1 MPGDFAAPKYDASS
15 SKKIL
20 REPPVFARLMP
31 TEGRFFELFLE
42 HAEQIVHA
50 SRELASLMTAF
61 DDVQRRC
68 YNIETIEKRGDRIAH
83 TAIELLHKTFITP
96 LDRDDIHQLI
106 TSMDDIL
113 DMMEDAAQS
122 IYLYDIRSVTLDA
135 KRLSDICVGCAE
147 QVKAA
152 VSMLSNMEN
161 AAKILAVCAEI
172 DKLESEA
179 DHVMRSAMAILFR
192 DEPDVR
198 QVIKL
203 RTIYELLE
211 GVTDRCEDVA
221 NIIEGIVLDNS

>member
-1 MPGDFAAPKYDASS
+1 M
-15 SKKIL
+15 
-20 REPPVFARLMP
+20 FARLMP
-31 TEGRFFELFLE
+31 TEGRFFELFVEL
-42 HAEQIVHA
+42 AEEIVLA
-50 SRELASLMTAF
+50 GRELASLMAAF
-61 DDVQRRC
+61 DDVQSRC
-68 YNIETIEKRGDRIAH
+68 YNIETIEKRGDRITH
-83 TAIELLHKTFITP
+83 SAIELLHKTFITP
-96 LDRDDIHQLI
+96 IDREDIHRLI

-135 KRLSDICVGCAE
+135 KRLADICVGCAE
-147 QVKAA
+147 QVREA
-152 VSMLSNMEN
+152 VSLLSNMEN
-161 AAKILAVCAEI
+161 AGRILAVCAEI

-179 DHVMRSAMAILFR
+179 DHVMRSAMAKLFR

-203 RTIYELLE
+203 RAIYETLE